1 MPYEI
6 ETQDGIV
13 IRNIPDSVRPDD
25 PNLRARVHQI
35 RAEKSGEKGPDPTGS
50 FFENMAAGAGK
61 AVVDTGRGIRQLA
74 SYAGIGD
81 KNAIQQEIDESRQR
95 DAALMNTGGGLV
107 GNVGTQIGT
116 ALLPGAAMAR
126 AGGAVGAAGKAMLSA
141 PATLNGAL
149 VQGGLGAA
157 QAGIQPV
164 ASDESRG
171 ANMTIGGMAGAAF
184 PVLGMAA
191 KGVKAA
197 VEPLYEGGR
206 NQIIGRALRS
216 AAGGGAD
223 DAGRAM
229 ASASE
234 LVPGSSP
241 TAAQVANNGGI
252 AALERAARAIDPTA
266 YAARDLEQN
275 AARVAALRGI
285 AGDAGKR
292 EAAEASRNATA
303 NQLYKKAYDE
313 GLDLTRFQ
321 SGASPLAAAEAGEK
335 AVAPPGS
342 LLSAIKKLGGI
353 KNADGTML
361 DVTGEARTGAGIKG
375 IPPALFHRNGLGL
388 DDLATQLRDK
398 GYLIPDHHTDGGV
411 QFLKDMIRDEV
422 NGTARHYSGYEMSAI
437 EGRMAARQSAAGA
450 SQNLTRA
457 NDKIDALLQRPAMQE
472 AMKYAKTLAQNEGV
486 SVETASGSV
495 KGLDYVKRALDDKIG
510 AAIGNEKRVLMAL
523 KDEFL
528 RNVDELSPT
537 YGKARQTY
545 AEMSKP
551 VNQMDVGQYLLDKL
565 TPALSDFGQNTTQ
578 KAATYAQALRDAPR
592 TLKNS
597 TGFSGFDSLDKV
609 LTPQQLATTTS
620 VGQDL
625 ARKGTAE
632 QLGRGVGSDTVQKLA
647 MTNILE
653 QAGLPKAIGNFPG
666 VRWASRI
673 AYDGPDEVMKQRL
686 AQVLLNPQETAK
698 VMQNA
703 TPSERQK
710 LLALML
716 RSGGSPALIGGS
728 VGALNAQQQ

>member
-1 MPYEI
+1 MATAEEYAGWI
-6 ETQDGIV
+6 VQNQDKIGTPEFNTV
-13 IRNIPDSVRPDD
+13 AQAYQLAKSKP
-25 PNLRARVHQI
+25 
-35 RAEKSGEKGPDPTGS
+35 AERGPDPTGS

-81 KNAIQQEIDESRQR
+81 KNAIQREIDESRHR

-157 QAGIQPV
+157 QAGLQPV

-171 ANMTIGGMAGAAF
+171 ANMLISGMAGAAL

-216 AAGGGAD
+216 AAGSGAD
-223 DAGRAM
+223 DASRAM
-229 ASASE
+229 AGATE
-234 LVPGSSP
+234 LVPGSAP

-252 AALERAARAIDPTA
+252 AALERTARSLDPTA
-266 YAARDLEQN
+266 YAARDLDQN

-285 AGDAGKR
+285 AGDAASRDAAVTSRDSAAKALYGKAFASDSMR
-292 EAAEASRNATA
+292 RDLAQSEAVNKAGLDFAQSGGMGSLPTAAKSAAEAIQPSAGLQELSKR
-303 NQLYKKAYDE
+303 E
-313 GLDLTRFQ
+313 GFQ
-321 SGASPLAAAEAGEK
+321 QAEQAAKRLAA
-335 AVAPPGS
+335 
-342 LLSAIKKLGGI
+342 
-353 KNADGTML
+353 
-361 DVTGEARTGAGIKG
+361 
-375 IPPALFHRNGLGL
+375 
-388 DDLATQLRDK
+388 DK
-398 GYLIPDHHTDGGV
+398 GEPLSNPLTSLRG
-411 QFLKDMIRDEV
+411 L
-422 NGTARHYSGYEMSAI
+422 HYI
-437 EGRMAARQSAAGA
+437 K
-450 SQNLTRA
+450 L
-457 NDKIDALLQRPAMQE
+457 
-472 AMKYAKTLAQNEGV
+472 
-486 SVETASGSV
+486 
-495 KGLDYVKRALDDKIG
+495 ALDDMLEPS
-510 AAIGNEKRVLMAL
+510 ATNAL
-523 KDEFL
+523 GRNAKSAVADMRTKLLKEIESISPAYGSAREVYKD
-528 RNVDELSPT
+528 
-537 YGKARQTY
+537 
-545 AEMSKP
+545 MSGP

-592 TLKNS
+592 TLKGA

-609 LTPQQLATTTS
+609 LTPQQLATTTN

-673 AYDGPDEVMKQRL
+673 AYDGPDEAMKQKL
-686 AQVLLNPQETAK
+686 AGVLLNPKQTAQI
-698 VMQNA
+698 MQNA